1 MRALPSALLGE
12 NEYDWPI
19 SEPQAASLLQGSLDS
34 AYYFY
39 FSGTFVQIARCTV
52 QCLTVTSKDGQ
63 VSTLPTLMP
72 PEERW
77 KTWQLPLVHLV
88 DDASS

>member
-1 MRALPSALLGE
+1 MIGQL
-12 NEYDWPI
+12 
-19 SEPQAASLLQGSLDS
+19 ASHKRYHFCKVPWIAHITSTL
-34 AYYFY
+34 
-39 FSGTFVQIARCTV
+39 VARCTV